1 MYDDVELV
9 AMVSDL
15 TAMISEVNLVG
26 SNASEWWVDT
36 GATHHI
42 CSKNSLFSSFKEVT
56 NGEQLFIG
64 NSATS
69 EIKGEGGVVLKM
81 TSRKE
86 LKLKNVLFVLEVR
99 KNLVSGWLLNK
110 FGFRLVFES
119 DKFLLTK
126 SGMFVGKDYAFNGNN
141 GWSRYQYSHHGTILG
156 IGTRKLGTGHG

>member
-36 GATHHI
+36 
-42 CSKNSLFSSFKEVT
+42 
-56 NGEQLFIG
+56 G

-126 SGMFVGKDYAFNGNN
+126 SGMFVGKDYAFNGVTPTIVLRYNIFKA
-141 GWSRYQYSHHGTILG
+141 SRVGTQHYGVTIHMVYAVNIALWKDDSSELAL
-156 IGTRKLGTGHG
+156 RRNK